1 MLFRSDRSGP
11 AHVEEL
17 ASEVDARDVGRNVV
31 DQFSV
36 GVDVASTSRE
46 GKGLVVD
53 SSDQCSS

>member
-1 MLFRSDRSGP
+1 MK
-11 AHVEEL
+11 EL
-17 ASEVDARDVGRNVV
+17 ASEVDARDIGGDMV

-53 SSDQCSS
+53 SGDQCSS